1 MQFVI
6 KFRSAPARDH
16 FESEIRYHLGDSP
29 FVIIKKSKAKIPTLI
44 VVTKRDDAMFVGPVE
59 NKLIT
64 YMATIHHENM
74 VSLYMQHSTGTKG
87 EI

>member
-29 FVIIKKSKAKIPTLI
+29 FVIIKQSKAKVPTLI

-64 YMATIHHENM
+64 YMATIHHDNM
-74 VSLYMQHSTGTKG
+74 VSLHMQHSKDTK
-87 EI
+87 

>member
-1 MQFVI
+1 MRFVI

-29 FVIIKKSKAKIPTLI
+29 FVIIKQSKATVPTLI

-64 YMATIHHENM
+64 YMATIHHDNM
-74 VSLYMQHSTGTKG
+74 VSLYMQHSK
-87 EI
+87 EK

>member
-6 KFRSAPARDH
+6 KFRSAPAREH

-29 FVIIKKSKAKIPTLI
+29 FVIIKQSKAKVPTLI

-64 YMATIHHENM
+64 YMATIHHDNM
-74 VSLYMQHSTGTKG
+74 VSLYMQHSK
-87 EI
+87 EK

>member
-6 KFRSAPARDH
+6 KFQSAPARDH
-16 FESEIRYHLGDSP
+16 FESEIRYHLGESP
-29 FVIIKKSKAKIPTLI
+29 FVIFKKSRAKVPTLI

-64 YMATIHHENM
+64 YMATIHHDNM
-74 VSLYMQHSTGTKG
+74 VSLHMQHSKDTK
-87 EI
+87 

>member
-16 FESEIRYHLGDSP
+16 FESEIRSHLGDSP
-29 FVIIKKSKAKIPTLI
+29 FVILKKSKAKVPTL
-44 VVTKRDDAMFVGPVE
+44 VVFTKRDDAMFVGPVE

-64 YMATIHHENM
+64 YMATIHHDNM
-74 VSLYMQHSTGTKG
+74 VSLFMQHSKVTKG